1 MATEASRVTH
11 TADAIAKEEA
21 QFPLSGGGA
30 AVVVV
35 AVVVVG
41 GGGSGV
47 LATWGA
53 IQ

>member
-1 MATEASRVTH
+1 MAMEASRVTD
-11 TADAIAKEEA
+11 TTDAMVKEA
-21 QFPLSGGGA
+21 PLPLSGGGE
-30 AVVVV
+30 AVVVFV
-35 AVVVVG
+35 VVVVG